1 MGITDAQGLPIGLCL
16 ESASRHEIKLVEKTI
31 ESVYAPHLSP
41 RLIGDKAYDSDRL
54 DPVIKEKYGIELI
67 APHKGNRRSS
77 PTQDGRKLRRY
88 RKRWKVERCF
98 AWIQNFR
105 KLVTRYERKAE
116 NFLGMVKLAAIIILT
131 RYL

>member
-31 ESVYAPHLSP
+31 ESVYAPYLSP

-54 DPVIKEKYGIELI
+54 DPVIEEKYGVELI
-67 APHKGNRRSS
+67 APHKKNRKA
-77 PTQDGRKLRRY
+77 PATQDGRKLRRY
-88 RKRWKVERCF
+88 KKRWKVERCF
-98 AWIQNFR
+98 AWIQNYR

-116 NFLGMVKLAAIIILT
+116 NFLGMVKLAAILILI
-131 RYL
+131 RHL